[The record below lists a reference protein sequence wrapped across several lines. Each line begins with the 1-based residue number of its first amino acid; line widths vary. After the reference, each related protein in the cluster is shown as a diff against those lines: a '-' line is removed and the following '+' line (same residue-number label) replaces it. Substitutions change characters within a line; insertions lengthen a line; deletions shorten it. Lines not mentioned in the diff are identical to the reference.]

1 MAVSQWWMV
10 LLAYSRLARREL
22 VCCIHGGM
30 QVVRLVERDMGRIA
44 RRRVRRDESGASAV
58 EFALVLIPLLWL
70 VFGLVQYGWYF
81 YAMQSGSSAV
91 GDAARRIAVG
101 NCTTTAQ
108 VQTVIFNHL
117 GAATTASNSSGITT
131 TITYK
136 KADGSGTVAAPGE
149 IGGAVTVT
157 ATFPTLNM
165 HFPLIPV
172 PGDGSVTRTNVTRI
186 EDLDSSQGTC
196 S

>member
-1 MAVSQWWMV
+1 MT
-10 LLAYSRLARREL
+10 RFRR
-22 VCCIHGGM
+22 
-30 QVVRLVERDMGRIA
+30 
-44 RRRVRRDESGASAV
+44 RRDEGGAAAV
-58 EFALVLIPLLWL
+58 EFALVLIPLLYL

-101 NCTTTAQ
+101 NCTTTSE
-108 VQTVIFNHL
+108 VKGVIYDHL
-117 GAATTASNSSGITT
+117 GAATTASSSSGITT
-131 TITYK
+131 TIAYT
-136 KADGSGTVAAPGE
+136 KADGSGSVAAPGE
-149 IGGAVTVT
+149 IGGSVTVT

-165 HFPLIPV
+165 HFPFIPV
-172 PGDGSVTRTNVTRI
+172 PDDGNVTRTNVTRI

>member
-1 MAVSQWWMV
+1 MA
-10 LLAYSRLARREL
+10 RFRR
-22 VCCIHGGM
+22 
-30 QVVRLVERDMGRIA
+30 
-44 RRRVRRDESGASAV
+44 RRDEGGAAAV
-58 EFALVLIPLLWL
+58 EFALVLIPLLYL

-101 NCTTTAQ
+101 NCPTTGD
-108 VQTVIFNHL
+108 VKGLIYDHL
-117 GAATTASNSSGITT
+117 GAATTASSSSGITT
-131 TITYK
+131 TITYT
-136 KADGSGTVAAPGE
+136 KADGSGSVAAPGE
-149 IGGAVTVT
+149 IGGSVTVT

-165 HFPLIPV
+165 HFPFIPV
-172 PGDGSVTRTNVTRI
+172 PDDGNVTRTNVTRI

>member
-1 MAVSQWWMV
+1 MGSI
-10 LLAYSRLARREL
+10 LKRRA
-22 VCCIHGGM
+22 G
-30 QVVRLVERDMGRIA
+30 
-44 RRRVRRDESGASAV
+44 RDEGGAAAV

-70 VFGLVQYGWYF
+70 VFGLIQYGWYF

-91 GDAARRIAVG
+91 GDAARRVAVG

-117 GAATTASNSSGITT
+117 GAATTASSPSGITT
-131 TITYK
+131 TVTYT
-136 KADGSGTVAAPGE
+136 KADGSGSVAAPGE
-149 IGGAVTVT
+149 IGGAVTIE

-165 HFPLIPV
+165 HFPFIPV
-172 PGDGSVTRTNVTRI
+172 PSGGNITRTNIARI

>member
-1 MAVSQWWMV
+1 MT
-10 LLAYSRLARREL
+10 RFRR
-22 VCCIHGGM
+22 
-30 QVVRLVERDMGRIA
+30 
-44 RRRVRRDESGASAV
+44 RRDEDGAAAV
-58 EFALVLIPLLWL
+58 EFALVLIPLLYL

-101 NCTTTAQ
+101 NCQTVGQ
-108 VQTVIFNHL
+108 VQTLIKDHL
-117 GAATTASNSSGITT
+117 GAATTASSAGDIQT
-131 TITYK
+131 TITYT
-136 KADGSGTVAAPGE
+136 KADGSSASAPGE
-149 IGGAVTVT
+149 IGGSVTVS
-157 ATFPTLNM
+157 AKFPTLNM

-172 PGDGSVTRTNVTRI
+172 PGDGDITRTNVTRI

>member
-1 MAVSQWWMV
+1 MT
-10 LLAYSRLARREL
+10 RFRR
-22 VCCIHGGM
+22 
-30 QVVRLVERDMGRIA
+30 
-44 RRRVRRDESGASAV
+44 RRDEDGAAAV
-58 EFALVLIPLLWL
+58 EFALVLIPLLYL

-101 NCTTTAQ
+101 NCTTTSE
-108 VQTVIFNHL
+108 VKGVIYDHL
-117 GAATTASNSSGITT
+117 GAATTASSSSGITT
-131 TITYK
+131 TITYT
-136 KADGSGTVAAPGE
+136 KADGSGSVAAPGE
-149 IGGAVTVT
+149 IGGSVTVT

-165 HFPLIPV
+165 HFPFIPV
-172 PGDGSVTRTNVTRI
+172 PDDGNVTRTNVTRI

>member
-1 MAVSQWWMV
+1 MTSN
-10 LLAYSRLARREL
+10 RR
-22 VCCIHGGM
+22 
-30 QVVRLVERDMGRIA
+30 
-44 RRRVRRDESGASAV
+44 RRDERGASAV
-58 EFALVLIPLLWL
+58 EFGLILIPLLYL

-101 NCTTTAQ
+101 NCQTTSQ
-108 VQTVIFNHL
+108 VKTVIYDHL
-117 GAATTASNSSGITT
+117 GAATTASSASGITA
-131 TITYK
+131 TITYA
-136 KADGSGTVAAPGE
+136 KADGSGPASSPGE
-149 IGGAVTVT
+149 IGGAVTLT

-172 PGDGSVTRTNVTRI
+172 PDDGNVTRTNVARI
-186 EDLDSSQGTC
+186 EDLSSTQGTC